1 MSDVEKNKMF
11 RIIVR
16 QNLLWHTCNIFSKK
30 VFTFTKPY
38 SKPGTELAG
47 EAAAALAASSLVFS
61 MADMKGYAQLCL
73 KHAMELFNFAN
84 KHRGFYHDAIP
95 QDMGIFITKK

>member
-1 MSDVEKNKMF
+1 MF
-11 RIIVR
+11 FFFVKP
-16 QNLLWHTCNIFSKK
+16 CN
-30 VFTFTKPY
+30 
-38 SKPGTELAG
+38 KPGTELAG

-95 QDMGIFITKK
+95 QGMGSFLQKSENLLYKIIIHSSLTF